1 MVKGYISYKRL
12 HDHHSI
18 DDDHS
23 DHLDFNL
30 GVVFWI
36 DLYRNFFTPT
46 KLKQL
51 HNNCILEIV
60 VRCLPA
66 TINVAMFLFPFIGR
80 NFLKFMNF

>member
-1 MVKGYISYKRL
+1 MLFFGVFVVKGYISYKRL

-36 DLYRNFFTPT
+36 DLYRNFFTPKFYLNT
-46 KLKQL
+46 T
-51 HNNCILEIV
+51 IVFLEIV
-60 VRCLPA
+60 VRGLPA
-66 TINVAMFLFPFIGR
+66 TINVAMFLFLLSEGIF
-80 NFLKFMNF
+80 